1 MYASQ
6 VLRLKNTKPC
16 LPEIQTLSPNNKN
29 QSTVSIAKL
38 FSCIANHL
46 TLIIYLRLVNKNDEN
61 KPPRNQLCNLYIKP
75 SQSIINSEE

>member
-1 MYASQ
+1 MYASSA
-6 VLRLKNTKPC
+6 LRLKNTKLC

-46 TLIIYLRLVNKNDEN
+46 TLI
-61 KPPRNQLCNLYIKP
+61 
-75 SQSIINSEE
+75 SIFDS